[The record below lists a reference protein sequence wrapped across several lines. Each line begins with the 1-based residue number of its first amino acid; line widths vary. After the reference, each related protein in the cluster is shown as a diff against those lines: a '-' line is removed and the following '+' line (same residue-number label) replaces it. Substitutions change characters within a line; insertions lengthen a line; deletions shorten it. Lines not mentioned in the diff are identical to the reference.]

1 MNTRNETKKR
11 LAGLVMLWLAA
22 LSMSAC
28 APARPRHARVV
39 VIEAG
44 HVHNAQCGHY
54 RHGKRWYFVKGHA
67 HGPRCGHHFVGG
79 VWIVR

>member
-1 MNTRNETKKR
+1 MKTITGTKKS
-11 LAGLVMLWLAA
+11 LAGLAVLL
-22 LSMSAC
+22 LLTIGITSC
-28 APARPRHARVV
+28 APHRHARVV

-44 HVHNAQCGHY
+44 HAHTAHCGHY
-54 RHGKRWYFVKGHA
+54 RHGNRWYFVKGHV